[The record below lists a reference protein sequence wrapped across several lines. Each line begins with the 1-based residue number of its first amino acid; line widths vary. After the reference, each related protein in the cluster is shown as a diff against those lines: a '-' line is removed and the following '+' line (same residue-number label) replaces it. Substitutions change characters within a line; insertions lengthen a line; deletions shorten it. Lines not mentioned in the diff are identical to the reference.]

1 MVLVNIVIGVQNEL
15 SDFFHMFGVDN
26 FVHDNSK
33 FIRSLGIVIIH
44 HKVEL
49 AIGKC
54 YGLAATGW
62 HCLLLACFE
71 LTRCYMK
78 ENIPLYTENVIWDGL
93 GG

>member
-54 YGLAATGW
+54 
-62 HCLLLACFE
+62 
-71 LTRCYMK
+71 
-78 ENIPLYTENVIWDGL
+78 
-93 GG
+93 